1 MKKKEIL
8 EEMLAGICFFI
19 LFFMLIYVAPI
30 IGYIF
35 GID

>member
-1 MKKKEIL
+1 MNKKEII
-8 EEMLAGICFFI
+8 EEVLAGICFFI

-35 GID
+35 EID